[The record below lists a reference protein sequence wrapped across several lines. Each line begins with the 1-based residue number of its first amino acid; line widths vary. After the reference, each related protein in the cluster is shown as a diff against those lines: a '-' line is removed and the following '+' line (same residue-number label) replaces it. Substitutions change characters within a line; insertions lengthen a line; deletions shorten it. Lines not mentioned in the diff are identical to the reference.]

1 MTKRAKHT
9 RARYAAERGRNRE
22 RVRTRRQPRRS
33 MSCCC
38 VAALPLS
45 TTTTTTPRRDAEHR
59 RWQRNSAVLCEG
71 CVCLCASLLILHCIL
86 ILRARISHSIHLYL
100 YLYLFMCV
108 CGVAYSYKLQN
119 SVQFFIARYE
129 MSHGE
134 DASLSATSFR
144 SSSYKRVNNLRK
156 AHDDNS
162 VFFLFVSFCIY
173 FQKTCKEKKSEN
185 SVRVCV
191 CAREM

>member
-1 MTKRAKHT
+1 M
-9 RARYAAERGRNRE
+9 
-22 RVRTRRQPRRS
+22 
-33 MSCCC
+33 
-38 VAALPLS
+38 
-45 TTTTTTPRRDAEHR
+45 
-59 RWQRNSAVLCEG
+59 
-71 CVCLCASLLILHCIL
+71 
-86 ILRARISHSIHLYL
+86 
-100 YLYLFMCV
+100 

-162 VFFLFVSFCIY
+162 FFFFCLSLSVYI
-173 FQKTCKEKKSEN
+173 FEKRVKKRNPKTACECVYVQEKCEAA
-185 SVRVCV
+185 VRVEISAADELRGDRGCSSSNNNHSQYIKICGNLKINAPV
-191 CAREM
+191 

>member
-33 MSCCC
+33 MSCCY

-45 TTTTTTPRRDAEHR
+45 TTTTTPRRDAEHR

-86 ILRARISHSIHLYL
+86 ILRARISHSTFVPVFI
-100 YLYLFMCV
+100 FVCV
-108 CGVAYSYKLQN
+108 RVWSCLQLQITKF
-119 SVQFFIARYE
+119 S
-129 MSHGE
+129 
-134 DASLSATSFR
+134 
-144 SSSYKRVNNLRK
+144 
-156 AHDDNS
+156 S
-162 VFFLFVSFCIY
+162 VFYCSLRNEPRRRRFAQRNLIPQLVI
-173 FQKTCKEKKSEN
+173 QKGQQPTKS
-185 SVRVCV
+185 SR
-191 CAREM
+191 R

>member
-9 RARYAAERGRNRE
+9 RARYATERGRDRE

-33 MSCCC
+33 MSCCY
-38 VAALPLS
+38 VASLPQS
-45 TTTTTTPRRDAEHR
+45 TTTTTTTTTTTPRRDAEHR

-71 CVCLCASLLILHCIL
+71 CVCLCAILLILHCIL

-100 YLYLFMCV
+100 YLYLFVCV

-144 SSSYKRVNNLRK
+144 SSLYKRVNNLRK

-162 VFFLFVSFCIY
+162 FFFVCLFLYIFSKNV
-173 FQKTCKEKKSEN
+173 
-185 SVRVCV
+185 
-191 CAREM
+191 